1 MTFTRVCQRIV
12 WSVHP
17 KYAPEKAELSTPRSD
32 IAVTTLVP
40 AKH

>member
-17 KYAPEKAELSTPRSD
+17 KYAPEQAELSTLRSD
-32 IAVTTLVP
+32 IAMTS
-40 AKH
+40 